1 LVAAFV
7 AISLPAQQIAA
18 QRGRRGV
25 GGARGEA
32 LIPHE
37 PARREPAH
45 AAPIVEPGRPTGGL
59 VPYVRDNHWY
69 GHAAPNDARFHLARP
84 FEFGRFAEVGPGHHW
99 RVARYDLG
107 ARRIWLP
114 GGQFEIADWE
124 WAATAPWCWTC
135 DDFVVYLDPDHS
147 GWYLIYDVRMRE
159 YVHAR
164 FLGA

>member
-1 LVAAFV
+1 MRTHTALALVAAFV

-37 PARREPAH
+37 PARREPA
-45 AAPIVEPGRPTGGL
+45 
-59 VPYVRDNHWY
+59 
-69 GHAAPNDARFHLARP
+69 HAAPNDARFHLARP

-124 WAATAPWCWTC
+124 WA
-135 DDFVVYLDPDHS
+135 
-147 GWYLIYDVRMRE
+147 
-159 YVHAR
+159 
-164 FLGA
+164 